1 MARQKRMDRFLVRV
15 LAPVLCRRDFCFRLQ
30 QRNPSDFFLISDD
43 VGRLQRCDHW
53 LPPFAEIM
61 DRSVSPLG
69 QVATSYSILPWLCRN
84 AALNIVST
92 YPRVALLY
100 LGCMFEAVRRNVDR
114 RVQATGSR

>member
-15 LAPVLCRRDFCFRLQ
+15 LAPELCQRDFFFRLQ
-30 QRNPSDFFLISDD
+30 QRKPSDFFLISDD

-69 QVATSYSILPWLCRN
+69 QVATSYSILPWLSERCLEYRQHIPPCCF
-84 AALNIVST
+84 AIPWLHV
-92 YPRVALLY
+92 
-100 LGCMFEAVRRNVDR
+100 
-114 RVQATGSR
+114 